1 MKSVFRKRFKP
12 KTRKLNFRSDGYGYF
27 LVQLTDSDRAPV
39 LVPFDLEVGVSDR
52 LQLAL
57 KVCVLALSHAPQTL
71 GLGDEA
77 GLHSDHLVHL
87 LCAPVAARVLEV
99 LDLLQAS
106 RVLCVHDQV
115 FLG

>member
-1 MKSVFRKRFKP
+1 MLRLGS
-12 KTRKLNFRSDGYGYF
+12 YF

-57 KVCVLALSHAPQTL
+57 KVCVLALPHAPQAL
-71 GLGDEA
+71 GFGDKA
-77 GLHSDHLVHL
+77 GLHGDHLVHL
-87 LCAPVAARVLEV
+87 LRAPVAAGVLEV

-106 RVLCVHDQV
+106 RMLCVHDQI